1 MRKLY
6 FAGCV
11 FAAVACLGGCT
22 KTNDIEP
29 VSKGVDFFAHVGN
42 VDTKT
47 SIDGLKVLWAKKDS
61 IAIQVTE
68 KHLHNASNP
77 GAYSTTLGIYK
88 LADDAAGTSVGRFT
102 YSSGGEQIT
111 GDEEFFAFY
120 PASYC
125 TANKSNGYFYV
136 DFPMTQYYEDNIGD
150 KLPLPM
156 YGIGSNRSVD
166 FKYAG
171 AVIKLRVWSKEKT
184 SIHSC
189 VISADNL
196 SKKAFTYVKDGK
208 WQGLS
213 KAYDVNN
220 LNMNMRKPLEI
231 SNDESNPTVITMI
244 IPLAGTKTLKNLK
257 FSINCER
264 GGSELKKKS
273 DLAVVPGTIVTFPV
287 KELTIEPDRMFVDG
301 LEGEIDTEWV
311 KTAEK
316 SVKVTMVP
324 SSKLSEGNF
333 QKIMEATRNLHN
345 KDKKIVLDLSGANAK
360 ESTLKG
366 LNTDNS
372 YVGFCGGSNRDNGI
386 KNISKFYLPEGIT
399 TILNRAFAYSGYTE
413 IVLPT
418 TLTKISGSPSNGCD
432 SLVWKVADG
441 NKYFK
446 ADEKGALC
454 DFGMTTLMALNGGS
468 GDSYIVKDGT
478 TTIRE
483 WALYENSVIKTLTI
497 PASVTRLSGD
507 CISGTPNLTTIICLG
522 TKPAEF
528 RPNSGTNKVGP
539 ANQTKTLYV
548 PKGCV
553 EIYKEKWAALLKE
566 GNWVVKEIA
575 GLSNVKEGY

>member
-6 FAGCV
+6 FAVCV
-11 FAAVACLGGCT
+11 FAAFACLGGCT

-29 VSKGVDFFAHVGN
+29 ESKGVDFFAHVDN

-77 GAYSTTLGIYK
+77 GEYATTLGIYK
-88 LADDAAGTSVGRFT
+88 LADDAAGTNVGRFT
-102 YSSGGEQIT
+102 FEKGNEHIE

-189 VISADNL
+189 IISADNL

-287 KELTIEPDRMFVDG
+287 KELTIDPDRMFVDG
-301 LEGEIDTEWV
+301 SEGEIDTAWV
-311 KTAEK
+311 KTAK
-316 SVKVTMVP
+316 DSVKVTMV
-324 SSKLSEGNF
+324 SASKLHEDVFSG
-333 QKIMEATRNLHN
+333 IMKATRSLEN
-345 KDKKIVLDLSGANAK
+345 KIVLDLSGANAK

-432 SLVWKVADG
+432 SLRWKVAEG
-441 NKYFK
+441 NKSFK
-446 ADEKGALC
+446 ADEEGALY
-454 DFGMTTLMALNGGS
+454 DYKMETLMVLNGGS
-468 GDSYIVKDGT
+468 GDSYTVKDGT

-497 PASVTRLSGD
+497 PASVTKLSGD
-507 CISGTPNLTTIICLG
+507 CISATPNLTTIICLG
-522 TKPAEF
+522 TVPAEF
-528 RPNSGTNKVGP
+528 KPNSGTNKVGP
-539 ANQTKTLYV
+539 SKLTKTLYV

-553 EIYKEKWAALLKE
+553 EIYKDKWAALLKE
-566 GNWVVKEIA
+566 GNKEGNWEVKEWQ
-575 GLSNVKEGY
+575 N

>member
-29 VSKGVDFFAHVGN
+29 VSKGVDFFAHVDN

-47 SIDGLKVLWAKKDS
+47 SIDGLQVLWAKKDS

-68 KHLHNASNP
+68 NHLDNASSP
-77 GAYSTTLGIYK
+77 RAYSTTLGIYK
-88 LADDAAGTSVGRFT
+88 LADDAAGTNVGRFT
-102 YSSGGEQIT
+102 YSSGGEQIK

-156 YGIGSNRSVD
+156 YGIGSNRNVD

-196 SKKAFTYVKDGK
+196 SKRAFTYVKDRK
-208 WQGLS
+208 WQRLWN
-213 KAYDVNN
+213 AYNVNN
-220 LNMNMRKPLEI
+220 LNMNMRNPLEI

-244 IPLAGTKTLKNLK
+244 IPLADTTTLTNLK
-257 FSINCER
+257 FSINCEK
-264 GGSELKKKS
+264 GGSELTKKS
-273 DLAVVPGTIVTFPV
+273 GLRVKPGTVVTFPV

-324 SSKLSEGNF
+324 SSKLNEGNF

-372 YVGFCGGSNRDNGI
+372 YVGFCGGSNRDKGI
-386 KNISKFYLPEGIT
+386 KNIRKFYLPEGIT
-399 TILNRAFAYSGYTE
+399 TILNRAFSYSGYTE
-413 IVLPT
+413 IVLPS
-418 TLTKISGSPSNGCD
+418 TLPQISGSPSNGCD
-432 SLVWKVADG
+432 SLVWKVAAG
-441 NKYFK
+441 NKSFK
-446 ADEKGALC
+446 ADEKGALY
-454 DFGMTTLMALNGGS
+454 DYDMKTLMVLNGGS

-483 WALYENSVIKTLTI
+483 WALYENSIIKTLTI
-497 PASVTRLSGD
+497 PASVTKLSAD
-507 CISGTPNLTTIICLG
+507 CISGTPNLTTIICRG

-528 RPNSGTNKVGP
+528 IPNTGKNKVGP
-539 ANQTKTLYV
+539 VNKTKTLYV

-553 EIYKEKWAALLKE
+553 EIYKEKWVVLLAE
-566 GNWVVKEIA
+566 GNWEVKE
-575 GLSNVKEGY
+575 VKELQN

>member
-1 MRKLY
+1 MRNLY

-11 FAAVACLGGCT
+11 IAAVAFVCGCT

-29 VSKGVDFFAHVGN
+29 VSKGVDFFAHVDN

-47 SIDGLKVLWAKKDS
+47 SIDGLQVLWAKKDS

-68 KHLHNASNP
+68 NHLDNASSP
-77 GAYSTTLGIYK
+77 RAYSTTLGIYK
-88 LADDAAGTSVGRFT
+88 LADNAAGTNVGRFT
-102 YSSGGEQIT
+102 YSSGGEQIK

-136 DFPMTQYYEDNIGD
+136 DFPMTQWYEDNIGD

-156 YGIGSNRSVD
+156 YGIGSDRNVD

-196 SKKAFTYVKDGK
+196 SKRAFTYVKDGK
-208 WQGLS
+208 WLS
-213 KAYDVNN
+213 RLWDAYSVNN

-273 DLAVVPGTIVTFPV
+273 GLEVKPGTVVTFPV
-287 KELTIEPDRMFVDG
+287 KELIIEPDRMFVDG
-301 LEGEIDTEWV
+301 LEGEIDTAWV
-311 KTAEK
+311 KTAK
-316 SVKVTMVP
+316 DSVKVTMV
-324 SSKLSEGNF
+324 SASKLHEDVFSG
-333 QKIMEATRNLHN
+333 IMKATRSLEN
-345 KDKKIVLDLSGANAK
+345 KIVLDLSGANAK

-399 TILNRAFAYSGYTE
+399 TILNRAFSYSGYTE
-413 IVLPT
+413 IVLPS
-418 TLTKISGSPSNGCD
+418 TLTQISGSPSNGCD
-432 SLVWKVADG
+432 SLVWKVAEG
-441 NKYFK
+441 NKSFK
-446 ADEKGALC
+446 ADEEGALY
-454 DFGMTTLMALNGGS
+454 DFGMKTLMVLNGGS
-468 GDSYIVKDGT
+468 GDSYTVKDGT

-497 PASVTRLSGD
+497 PASVTKLSAD

-522 TKPAEF
+522 TVPAEF
-528 RPNSGTNKVGP
+528 KPNTGKNKVGP

-548 PKGCV
+548 PNGCV
-553 EIYKEKWAALLKE
+553 EIYKEKWAVLLAE
-566 GNWVVKEIA
+566 GNWEVKE
-575 GLSNVKEGY
+575 VKELQN

>member
-1 MRKLY
+1 MRNLY

-11 FAAVACLGGCT
+11 IAAAACLGGCT

-29 VSKGVDFFAHVGN
+29 VSKGVDFFAHVDN

-47 SIDGLKVLWAKKDS
+47 TIDGLKVLWAKKDS
-61 IAIQVTE
+61 IAIQVT
-68 KHLHNASNP
+68 KNHLDNASRP
-77 GAYSTTLGIYK
+77 REYATTLGIYK
-88 LADDAAGTSVGRFT
+88 LADDAANTSVGRFT
-102 YSSGGEQIT
+102 YSSGGEQIK

-156 YGIGSNRSVD
+156 YGIGSNRNVD

-196 SKKAFTYVKDGK
+196 SKRAFTYVKNGN
-208 WQGLS
+208 WQRLWN
-213 KAYDVNN
+213 AYSVNN
-220 LNMNMRKPLEI
+220 LNMNMRNPLEI
-231 SNDESNPTVITMI
+231 SNVESDPTVITMV
-244 IPLAGTKTLKNLK
+244 IPLADTTTLTNLK
-257 FSINCER
+257 FSVNCEK

-287 KELTIEPDRMFVDG
+287 KELTIDPDRMFVDG
-301 LEGEIDTEWV
+301 SEGEIDTAWV
-311 KTAEK
+311 KTAK
-316 SVKVTMVP
+316 DSVKVTMV
-324 SSKLSEGNF
+324 SASKLHEDVFSG
-333 QKIMEATRNLHN
+333 IMKATRSLEN
-345 KDKKIVLDLSGANAK
+345 KIVLDLSGANAK

-432 SLVWKVADG
+432 LLIWKVANG
-441 NKYFK
+441 NKSFK
-446 ADEKGALC
+446 ADEKGALY
-454 DFGMTTLMALNGGS
+454 DYEMKTLMVLNGGS
-468 GDSYIVKDGT
+468 GDSYTVKDGT

-497 PASVTRLSGD
+497 PASVTKLSGD

-522 TKPAEF
+522 REPAEF

-539 ANQTKTLYV
+539 ANQTKILYV
-548 PKGCV
+548 PEGCV
-553 EIYKEKWAALLKE
+553 EIYTDKWAALLKE
-566 GNWVVKEIA
+566 GNWVVKEWQ
-575 GLSNVKEGY
+575 N

>member
-6 FAGCV
+6 SAGCV
-11 FAAVACLGGCT
+11 LAAVACLGGCT

-29 VSKGVDFFAHVGN
+29 VSKGVDFFAHVDN

-47 SIDGLKVLWAKKDS
+47 SIDGLHVLWAKKDS
-61 IAIQVTE
+61 IAIQVT
-68 KHLHNASNP
+68 KNHL
-77 GAYSTTLGIYK
+77 AYATTLGIYK
-88 LADDAAGTSVGRFT
+88 LADDAAGTNVGRFT
-102 YSSGGEQIT
+102 YSRGGEQIK

-156 YGIGSNRSVD
+156 YGIGSNRNVD

-196 SKKAFTYVKDGK
+196 SKRAFTYVKDGK

-231 SNDESNPTVITMI
+231 SNVESDPTVITMI
-244 IPLAGTKTLKNLK
+244 IPLAGTKKLTNLK
-257 FSINCER
+257 FSINCEK
-264 GGSELKKKS
+264 GGSELEKKS
-273 DLAVVPGTIVTFPV
+273 PLEVKPGTVVTFPV
-287 KELTIEPDRMFVDG
+287 KELTIDPDRMFVDG

-311 KTAEK
+311 KTAK
-316 SVKVTMVP
+316 DSVKVTMV
-324 SSKLSEGNF
+324 SASKLHEDVFSG
-333 QKIMEATRNLHN
+333 IMKATRSLEN
-345 KDKKIVLDLSGANAK
+345 KIVLDLSGANAK

-372 YVGFCGGSNRDNGI
+372 YVGFCGGSNRDKGI

-399 TILNRAFAYSGYTE
+399 TILNRAFSYSVYTE
-413 IVLPT
+413 IVLPS

-432 SLVWKVADG
+432 SLRWKVAEG
-441 NKYFK
+441 NKSFK
-446 ADEKGALC
+446 ADEKGALY
-454 DFGMTTLMALNGGS
+454 DFGMTTLMVLNGGS
-468 GDSYIVKDGT
+468 GDSYTVKDGT

-483 WALYENSVIKTLTI
+483 WALYENSRIKTLTI
-497 PASVTRLSGD
+497 PASVTKLSGD
-507 CISGTPNLTTIICLG
+507 CISGTPNLTTIICQG
-522 TKPAEF
+522 TVPAEF
-528 RPNSGTNKVGP
+528 KPNTGKNKVGP

-548 PKGCV
+548 PTGCGKNY
-553 EIYKEKWAALLKE
+553 EAKWKTLLDE
-566 GNWVVKEIA
+566 GNWQVVEQ
-575 GLSNVKEGY
+575 N

>member
-29 VSKGVDFFAHVGN
+29 VSKGVDFFAHVDN

-68 KHLHNASNP
+68 KHLYNASNP
-77 GAYSTTLGIYK
+77 GAYTTTLGIYK
-88 LADDAAGTSVGRFT
+88 LADDAAGTNVGRFT
-102 YSSGGEQIT
+102 YSGGAEQIT

-125 TANKSNGYFYV
+125 TANKGNGYFYV

-156 YGIGSNRSVD
+156 YGIGSNRNVD

-196 SKKAFTYVKDGK
+196 SKRAFTYVKDGK
-208 WQGLS
+208 WLS
-213 KAYDVNN
+213 RLWDAYSVNN

-273 DLAVVPGTIVTFPV
+273 GLEVKPGTVVTFPV
-287 KELTIEPDRMFVDG
+287 KELIIEPDRMFVDC

-311 KTAEK
+311 KTAK
-316 SVKVTMVP
+316 DSVKVTMV
-324 SSKLSEGNF
+324 SASKLHEDVFSG
-333 QKIMEATRNLHN
+333 IMKATRSLEN
-345 KDKKIVLDLSGANAK
+345 KIVLDLSGANAK

-399 TILNRAFAYSGYTE
+399 TILNRAFSYSGYTE
-413 IVLPT
+413 IVLPS
-418 TLTKISGSPSNGCD
+418 TLTQISGSPSNGCD
-432 SLVWKVADG
+432 SLVWKVAKG
-441 NKYFK
+441 NKSFK
-446 ADEKGALC
+446 ADEKGALY
-454 DFGMTTLMALNGGS
+454 DFGMTTLMVLNGGS
-468 GDSYIVKDGT
+468 GDSYTVKDGT

-497 PASVTRLSGD
+497 PASVTKLSAD

-522 TKPAEF
+522 KKPAEF
-528 RPNSGTNKVGP
+528 KPNTGKNKVGP
-539 ANQTKTLYV
+539 SNQTKTLYV

-553 EIYKEKWAALLKE
+553 EIYKEKWAALLAE
-566 GNWVVKEIA
+566 GKWEVLPN
-575 GLSNVKEGY
+575 

>member
-29 VSKGVDFFAHVGN
+29 VSKGVDFFAHVDN

-61 IAIQVTE
+61 IAIQVT
-68 KHLHNASNP
+68 KNHLDNASRP
-77 GAYSTTLGIYK
+77 REYATTLGIYK
-88 LADDAAGTSVGRFT
+88 LADDAAGTNVGRFT
-102 YSSGGEQIT
+102 YSSGAEQIT

-125 TANKSNGYFYV
+125 TANKGNGYFYV

-156 YGIGSNRSVD
+156 YGIGSNRNVD

-196 SKKAFTYVKDGK
+196 SKRAFTYVKDRK
-208 WQGLS
+208 WQRLWN
-213 KAYDVNN
+213 AYSVKN

-244 IPLAGTKTLKNLK
+244 IPLAGTKTLTNLK
-257 FSINCER
+257 FSINCEK
-264 GGSELKKKS
+264 GGSELTKKS
-273 DLAVVPGTIVTFPV
+273 GLEVKPGTVVTFPV
-287 KELTIEPDRMFVDG
+287 KELTIDPDRMFVDG
-301 LEGEIDTEWV
+301 SEGEIDTAWV
-311 KTAEK
+311 KTAK
-316 SVKVTMVP
+316 DSVKVTMV
-324 SSKLSEGNF
+324 SASKLHEDVFSG
-333 QKIMEATRNLHN
+333 IMKATRSLEN
-345 KDKKIVLDLSGANAK
+345 KIVLDLSGANAK

-399 TILNRAFAYSGYTE
+399 TILNRAFSYSGYTE
-413 IVLPT
+413 IVLPS

-432 SLVWKVADG
+432 SLVWKVAEG
-441 NKYFK
+441 NKSFK
-446 ADEKGALC
+446 ADEKGALY

-497 PASVTRLSGD
+497 PASVTVLSRD

-522 TKPAEF
+522 RKPAEF

-539 ANQTKTLYV
+539 SKLTKTLYV
-548 PKGCV
+548 PKGCGKDY
-553 EIYKEKWAALLKE
+553 EAKWKTLLDE
-566 GNWVVKEIA
+566 GNWKVVEP
-575 GLSNVKEGY
+575 N

>member
-1 MRKLY
+1 MRNLY

-11 FAAVACLGGCT
+11 FAAVACLDGCT

-29 VSKGVDFFAHVGN
+29 VSKGVDFFAHVDN

-47 SIDGLKVLWAKKDS
+47 SIKGLQVLWAKKDS

-77 GAYSTTLGIYK
+77 GEYATTLGIYK
-88 LADDAAGTSVGRFT
+88 LADGAAGTNVGRFT
-102 YSSGGEQIT
+102 YSSGGEQIK

-156 YGIGSNRSVD
+156 YGVGSNRNVD

-171 AVIKLRVWSKEKT
+171 AVIKLLVWSKEKT

-189 VISADNL
+189 VISAGNL
-196 SKKAFTYVKDGK
+196 SKRAFTFVTDGK
-208 WQGLS
+208 WHQKLWN
-213 KAYDVNN
+213 AYSVNN

-231 SNDESNPTVITMI
+231 SNVESDPTVITMI
-244 IPLAGTKTLKNLK
+244 IPLADTTTLTNLK
-257 FSINCER
+257 FSINCEK
-264 GGSELKKKS
+264 GGSELTKKS
-273 DLAVVPGTIVTFPV
+273 GLRVKPGTVVTFPV
-287 KELTIEPDRMFVDG
+287 KELIIVPDRMFVDG

-311 KTAEK
+311 KTAK
-316 SVKVTMVP
+316 DSVRVTMVP
-324 SSKLSEGNF
+324 SSKLSRDDF
-333 QKIMEATRNLHN
+333 HDIMEATRNLEN
-345 KDKKIVLDLSGANAK
+345 KIVLDLSGANAK

-372 YVGFCGGSNRDNGI
+372 YVGFCGGSNRDKGI

-399 TILNRAFAYSGYTE
+399 TILNRAFSYSNYTE
-413 IVLPT
+413 IVLPS
-418 TLTKISGSPSNGCD
+418 TLTQISGSPSNGCD
-432 SLVWKVADG
+432 SLVWKVAAG
-441 NKYFK
+441 NKSFK
-446 ADEKGALC
+446 ADEKGALY
-454 DFGMTTLMALNGGS
+454 DYDMKTLMVLNGGS
-468 GDSYIVKDGT
+468 GDSYTVKDGT

-497 PASVTRLSGD
+497 PASVTVLSRD
-507 CISGTPNLTTIICLG
+507 CISGTPNLTTIICLRRE
-522 TKPAEF
+522 PAEF
-528 RPNSGTNKVGP
+528 KPNSGTNKVGP
-539 ANQTKTLYV
+539 VNKTKTLYV
-548 PKGCV
+548 PNGCV
-553 EIYKEKWAALLKE
+553 EIYKKMWAVLLTE
-566 GNWVVKEIA
+566 GNWEVKE
-575 GLSNVKEGY
+575 VKEVKELQN

>member
-29 VSKGVDFFAHVGN
+29 VSKGVDFFAHVDN

-47 SIDGLKVLWAKKDS
+47 SIKGLQVLWEKNDS
-61 IAIQVTE
+61 IAIQVT
-68 KHLHNASNP
+68 KNHLDNASSP
-77 GAYSTTLGIYK
+77 KEYATTLGIYK
-88 LADDAAGTSVGRFT
+88 LADDAAGTTVGRFT
-102 YSSGGEQIT
+102 YSSGGEQIK
-111 GDEEFFAFY
+111 GDEGLFAFY

-125 TANKSNGYFYV
+125 TANKDNGYFYV

-156 YGIGSNRSVD
+156 YGEGSDRNVN

-196 SKKAFTYVKDGK
+196 SKRAFTYVKDGK
-208 WQGLS
+208 WLQRLWN
-213 KAYDVNN
+213 AYSVKN
-220 LNMNMRKPLEI
+220 LNMKMRKPLEI
-231 SNDESNPTVITMI
+231 SNVESDPTVITMV
-244 IPLAGTKTLKNLK
+244 IPLADTTTLKNLK
-257 FSINCER
+257 FSINCEK
-264 GGSELKKKS
+264 GGSELTKKS
-273 DLAVVPGTIVTFPV
+273 GLRVKPGTVVTFPV
-287 KELTIEPDRMFVDG
+287 KELIIDPDRMFVDG

-311 KTAEK
+311 KTAK
-316 SVKVTMVP
+316 DSVKVTMV
-324 SSKLSEGNF
+324 SASKLHEGDF
-333 QKIMEATRNLHN
+333 RDIMIATRSLEN
-345 KDKKIVLDLSGANAK
+345 KIVLDLSGANAENNK
-360 ESTLKG
+360 LEG
-366 LNTDNS
+366 LTTDNK

-386 KNISKFYLPEGIT
+386 KNISKFYLPEGIA
-399 TILNRAFAYSGYTE
+399 TILNRAFSYSDYTE
-413 IVLPT
+413 IVLPS

-432 SLVWKVADG
+432 SLVWKVAKG
-441 NKYFK
+441 NKSFK
-446 ADEKGALC
+446 ADEEGALY
-454 DFGMTTLMALNGGS
+454 DYKMETLMVLNGGS
-468 GDSYIVKDGT
+468 GDSYTVKDGT

-497 PASVTRLSGD
+497 PASVTKLSAD

-522 TKPAEF
+522 RKPAEF
-528 RPNSGTNKVGP
+528 RSNSGTNKVGS

-548 PKGCV
+548 PKGCGKDY
-553 EIYKEKWAALLKE
+553 EDKWKTLLAE
-566 GNWVVKEIA
+566 GNWQVIEQ
-575 GLSNVKEGY
+575 N

>member
-11 FAAVACLGGCT
+11 FATVACLGGCT

-29 VSKGVDFFAHVGN
+29 VSKGVDFFAHVDN

-156 YGIGSNRSVD
+156 YGIGSNRNVD

-196 SKKAFTYVKDGK
+196 SKRAFTFVKDRE
-208 WQGLS
+208 WQPLS

-231 SNDESNPTVITMI
+231 SNDESNPTVITII
-244 IPLAGTKTLKNLK
+244 IPLAGTKTLTNLK
-257 FSINCER
+257 FSINCEK

-273 DLAVVPGTIVTFPV
+273 DLEVKPGTIVTFPV

-311 KTAEK
+311 KTAK
-316 SVKVTMVP
+316 DSVKVTMVAA
-324 SSKLSEGNF
+324 SKLSEGNF
-333 QKIMEATRNLHN
+333 QKIMEATRNLHDKN
-345 KDKKIVLDLSGANAK
+345 KKIVLDLSGTNAEK
-360 ESTLKG
+360 STLKG

-399 TILNRAFAYSGYTE
+399 TILNRAFSYSGYTE
-413 IVLPT
+413 IVLPS
-418 TLTKISGSPSNGCD
+418 TLTQISGSPSNGCD
-432 SLVWKVADG
+432 SLVWKVAEG
-441 NKYFK
+441 NKSFK
-446 ADEKGALC
+446 ADEEGALY

-468 GDSYIVKDGT
+468 GDSYTVKDGT

-497 PASVTRLSGD
+497 PASVTVLSRD
-507 CISGTPNLTTIICLG
+507 CISGTPNLTTIKCLG
-522 TKPAEF
+522 TVPAEF
-528 RPNSGTNKVGP
+528 KPNSGTNKVGP
-539 ANQTKTLYV
+539 SKLTKTLYV

-553 EIYKEKWAALLKE
+553 EIYKDKWAVLLAE
-566 GNWVVKEIA
+566 GNWDVKE
-575 GLSNVKEGY
+575 LQN

>member
-6 FAGCV
+6 FAVCV

-29 VSKGVDFFAHVGN
+29 VSKGVDFFAHVDN

-47 SIDGLKVLWAKKDS
+47 SIDGLQVLWAKKDS

-68 KHLHNASNP
+68 NHLDNASSP
-77 GAYSTTLGIYK
+77 RAYSTTLGIYK
-88 LADDAAGTSVGRFT
+88 LADNAAGTNVGRFT
-102 YSSGGEQIT
+102 YSSGGEQIK

-136 DFPMTQYYEDNIGD
+136 DFPMTQWYEDNIGD

-156 YGIGSNRSVD
+156 YGIGSNRNVD
-166 FKYAG
+166 FNYAG

-196 SKKAFTYVKDGK
+196 SKRAFTFVKDGK
-208 WQGLS
+208 WHQKLWN
-213 KAYDVNN
+213 AYNVNN
-220 LNMNMRKPLEI
+220 LNMNMRNPLEI
-231 SNDESNPTVITMI
+231 SNDESDPTVITMI
-244 IPLAGTKTLKNLK
+244 IPLADTTTLTNLK
-257 FSINCER
+257 FSINCEK
-264 GGSELKKKS
+264 GGSELTKKS
-273 DLAVVPGTIVTFPV
+273 GLRVKPGTVVTFPV

-311 KTAEK
+311 KTAK
-316 SVKVTMVP
+316 DSVRVTMVP

-333 QKIMEATRNLHN
+333 QKIMEATRNLHDKN
-345 KDKKIVLDLSGANAK
+345 KKIVLDLSGANAK
-360 ESTLKG
+360 ESTLRG

-372 YVGFCGGSNRDNGI
+372 YVGFCGGSNRDKGI

-399 TILNRAFAYSGYTE
+399 TILNRAFSYSGYTE
-413 IVLPT
+413 IVLPS
-418 TLTKISGSPSNGCD
+418 TLTQISGSPSNGCD
-432 SLVWKVADG
+432 SLVWKVAAG
-441 NKYFK
+441 NKSFK
-446 ADEKGALC
+446 ADEEGALY
-454 DFGMTTLMALNGGS
+454 DFGMTTLMVLNGGS
-468 GDSYIVKDGT
+468 GDSYTVKDGT

-483 WALYENSVIKTLTI
+483 WALYENSVIKTLTL
-497 PASVTRLSGD
+497 PASVTKLSAD

-528 RPNSGTNKVGP
+528 IPNTGKNKVGP
-539 ANQTKTLYV
+539 ANQRKTLYV

-553 EIYKEKWAALLKE
+553 EIYKEKWAVLLTE
-566 GNWVVKEIA
+566 GNWEVKE
-575 GLSNVKEGY
+575 VKEVKELQN

>member
-29 VSKGVDFFAHVGN
+29 VSKGVDFFAHVDN

-68 KHLHNASNP
+68 NHLDNASRP
-77 GAYSTTLGIYK
+77 REYATTLGIYK
-88 LADDAAGTSVGRFT
+88 LADDAAGTNVGRFT
-102 YSSGGEQIT
+102 YSSGAEQIT

-125 TANKSNGYFYV
+125 TANKGNGYFYV

-156 YGIGSNRSVD
+156 YGIGSNRNVD
-166 FKYAG
+166 FNYAG

-196 SKKAFTYVKDGK
+196 SKRAFTYVKDGK

-231 SNDESNPTVITMI
+231 SNVESDPTVITMI

-273 DLAVVPGTIVTFPV
+273 GLEVKPGTVVTFPV

-311 KTAEK
+311 KTAK
-316 SVKVTMVP
+316 DSVKVTMV
-324 SSKLSEGNF
+324 SASKLHEDVF
-333 QKIMEATRNLHN
+333 RDIMKATRSLEN
-345 KDKKIVLDLSGANAK
+345 KIVLDLSGANAEK
-360 ESTLKG
+360 SILQG
-366 LNTDNS
+366 LTDNK

-399 TILNRAFAYSGYTE
+399 TILNRAFSYSGYTE
-413 IVLPT
+413 IVLPS
-418 TLTKISGSPSNGCD
+418 TLTQISGSPSNGCD
-432 SLVWKVADG
+432 SLVWKVAKG
-441 NKYFK
+441 NKSFK
-446 ADEKGALC
+446 ADEKGALY
-454 DFGMTTLMALNGGS
+454 DFGMTTLMVLNGGS
-468 GDSYIVKDGT
+468 GDSYTVKDGT

-497 PASVTRLSGD
+497 PASVTKLSAD
-507 CISGTPNLTTIICLG
+507 CISGTPNLTTIKCLG
-522 TKPAEF
+522 TVPAEF
-528 RPNSGTNKVGP
+528 KPNTGNNKVGP
-539 ANQTKTLYV
+539 SKPVKTLYV
-548 PKGCV
+548 PMGCGKDY
-553 EIYKEKWAALLKE
+553 EAKWKALLDE
-566 GNWVVKEIA
+566 GNWKVVEQ
-575 GLSNVKEGY
+575 N

>member
-6 FAGCV
+6 FVGCV
-11 FAAVACLGGCT
+11 IAAVACFGGCT

-29 VSKGVDFFAHVGN
+29 VSKGVDFFAHVDN

-47 SIDGLKVLWAKKDS
+47 SIDGLKVLWREKDS

-68 KHLHNASNP
+68 NHLDNASRP
-77 GAYSTTLGIYK
+77 RAYSTTLGIYK
-88 LADDAAGTSVGRFT
+88 LADDAAGTNVGRFT
-102 YSSGGEQIT
+102 YSSGGEQIK

-156 YGIGSNRSVD
+156 YGIGSNRNVD

-196 SKKAFTYVKDGK
+196 SKRAFTYVKDGK

-231 SNDESNPTVITMI
+231 SNVESDPTVITMI

-264 GGSELKKKS
+264 GGSELEKKS
-273 DLAVVPGTIVTFPV
+273 PLEVTPGTIVTFPV

-311 KTAEK
+311 KTAK
-316 SVKVTMVP
+316 DSVRVTMVP

-333 QKIMEATRNLHN
+333 QKIMEATRNLHDKN
-345 KDKKIVLDLSGANAK
+345 KKIVLDLSGANAEK
-360 ESTLKG
+360 SILQG
-366 LNTDNS
+366 LTDNK
-372 YVGFCGGSNRDNGI
+372 YVGFCGGSNRDKGI

-399 TILNRAFAYSGYTE
+399 TILNRAFSYSGYTE

-441 NKYFK
+441 NKSFK
-446 ADEKGALC
+446 ADEKGALY
-454 DFGMTTLMALNGGS
+454 DYGMKTLMVLNGGS
-468 GDSYIVKDGT
+468 GDSYTVKDGT

-497 PASVTRLSGD
+497 PASVTKLSAD

-522 TKPAEF
+522 TVPAEF
-528 RPNSGTNKVGP
+528 KPNSGTNKVGP

-553 EIYKEKWAALLKE
+553 EAYTSKWASLLSE
-566 GNWVVKEIA
+566 GNWEVKE
-575 GLSNVKEGY
+575 LQN

>member
-29 VSKGVDFFAHVGN
+29 ESKGVDFFAHVDN

-61 IAIQVTE
+61 IAIQVT
-68 KHLHNASNP
+68 KNHLDNASRP
-77 GAYSTTLGIYK
+77 REYATTLGIYK
-88 LADDAAGTSVGRFT
+88 LADDAANTSVGRFT
-102 YSSGGEQIT
+102 YSSGGEQIK

-120 PASYC
+120 PASDC
-125 TANKSNGYFYV
+125 FVNEGNGYFYV

-150 KLPLPM
+150 KLQLPM
-156 YGIGSNRSVD
+156 YGIGSNRNVD

-171 AVIKLRVWSKEKT
+171 AVIKLQVWSKEKT

-196 SKKAFTYVKDGK
+196 SKRAFTFVKDGK
-208 WQGLS
+208 WQRLWN
-213 KAYDVNN
+213 AYNVNN
-220 LNMNMRKPLEI
+220 LNMNMRNPLGI

-244 IPLAGTKTLKNLK
+244 IPLADTTTLTNLK
-257 FSINCER
+257 FSINCEK
-264 GGSELKKKS
+264 GGSELTKKS
-273 DLAVVPGTIVTFPV
+273 GLRVKPGTVVTFPV

-333 QKIMEATRNLHN
+333 QKIMEATRNLHDKN
-345 KDKKIVLDLSGANAK
+345 KKIVLDLSGANADK
-360 ESTLKG
+360 GTLEG
-366 LNTDNS
+366 LTDNK

-399 TILNRAFAYSGYTE
+399 TILNMAFAYSDYTE
-413 IVLPT
+413 IVLPS
-418 TLTKISGSPSNGCD
+418 TLTQISGRPSSGCD
-432 SLVWKVADG
+432 SLRWKVAEG
-441 NKYFK
+441 NKSFK
-446 ADEKGALC
+446 ADKEGALY
-454 DFGMTTLMALNGGS
+454 DFGLTTLMVLNGGS
-468 GDSYIVKDGT
+468 GDSYTVKDGT

-483 WALYENSVIKTLTI
+483 WALYENSKIKTLTI
-497 PASVTRLSGD
+497 PASVTKLSGD
-507 CISGTPNLTTIICLG
+507 CISATPNLTTIICLG
-522 TKPAEF
+522 TVPAEF
-528 RPNSGTNKVGP
+528 KPNSGTNKVGP
-539 ANQTKTLYV
+539 SKLTKTLYV

-553 EIYKEKWAALLKE
+553 EIYKDKWAALLAE
-566 GNWVVKEIA
+566 GNWKVEER
-575 GLSNVKEGY
+575 N

>member
-29 VSKGVDFFAHVGN
+29 VSKGVDFFAHVDN

-47 SIDGLKVLWAKKDS
+47 SIDGLKVLWRKKDS

-68 KHLHNASNP
+68 NHLDNASRP
-77 GAYSTTLGIYK
+77 REYATTLGIYK
-88 LADDAAGTSVGRFT
+88 LADDAAGTNVGRFT
-102 YSSGGEQIT
+102 YSSGAEQIT
-111 GDEEFFAFY
+111 GDEGFFAFY

-125 TANKSNGYFYV
+125 TAHKDNGYFYV
-136 DFPMTQYYEDNIGD
+136 DFPMTQYYEDNIGN

-156 YGIGSNRSVD
+156 YGIGSNRNVD

-196 SKKAFTYVKDGK
+196 SKRAFTYVKDGK
-208 WQGLS
+208 WQRLWN
-213 KAYDVNN
+213 AHTVQN
-220 LNMNMRKPLEI
+220 LNMKMRNPLEI
-231 SNDESNPTVITMI
+231 SNVESDPTVITMI

-273 DLAVVPGTIVTFPV
+273 DLEVKPGTIVTFPV
-287 KELTIEPDRMFVDG
+287 KELTIDPDRMFVDG

-311 KTAEK
+311 KTAK
-316 SVKVTMVP
+316 DSVKVTMV
-324 SSKLSEGNF
+324 SASKLHEDVF
-333 QKIMEATRNLHN
+333 RDIMKATRSLEN
-345 KDKKIVLDLSGANAK
+345 KIVLDLSGANAEK
-360 ESTLKG
+360 SRLEG
-366 LNTDNS
+366 LTDNK

-386 KNISKFYLPEGIT
+386 KNISKFSLPKGIT

-413 IVLPT
+413 IVLPS
-418 TLTKISGSPSNGCD
+418 TLTQISGSPSNGCD
-432 SLVWKVADG
+432 SLVWKVANG
-441 NKYFK
+441 NKSFK
-446 ADEKGALC
+446 ADEKGALY
-454 DFGMTTLMALNGGS
+454 DYEMKTLMVLNGGS
-468 GDSYIVKDGT
+468 GDSYTVKDGT

-483 WALYENSVIKTLTI
+483 WALYENSKIKTLTI
-497 PASVTRLSGD
+497 PASVTKLSGD
-507 CISGTPNLTTIICLG
+507 CISATPNLTTIICLG
-522 TKPAEF
+522 TVPAEF
-528 RPNSGTNKVGP
+528 KPNSGTNKVGP
-539 ANQTKTLYV
+539 SKLTKTLYV

-553 EIYKEKWAALLKE
+553 EIYKDKWAALLAE
-566 GNWVVKEIA
+566 GNWEVKD
-575 GLSNVKEGY
+575 LRN

>member
-29 VSKGVDFFAHVGN
+29 ESKGVDFFAHVDN

-61 IAIQVTE
+61 IAIQVT
-68 KHLHNASNP
+68 KNHLDNASRP
-77 GAYSTTLGIYK
+77 REYATTLGIYK
-88 LADDAAGTSVGRFT
+88 LAEDAAGTNVGRFT
-102 YSSGGEQIT
+102 YSSGGEQIK

-120 PASYC
+120 PASDC
-125 TANKSNGYFYV
+125 KANKDNGYFYV
-136 DFPMTQYYEDNIGD
+136 EFPMTQYYEDNIGE

-196 SKKAFTYVKDGK
+196 SKRAFTYVKDKK
-208 WQGLS
+208 WQRLWN
-213 KAYDVNN
+213 AYNVNN
-220 LNMNMRKPLEI
+220 LNMNMRNPLGI
-231 SNDESNPTVITMI
+231 SNDESNPTVITMV
-244 IPLAGTKTLKNLK
+244 IPLADTTTLTNLK
-257 FSINCER
+257 FSINCEK

-273 DLAVVPGTIVTFPV
+273 GLKVKPGTVVTFPV

-333 QKIMEATRNLHN
+333 QKIMEATRNLHDKN
-345 KDKKIVLDLSGANAK
+345 KKIVLDLSGANAK
-360 ESTLKG
+360 ENTLKG

-399 TILNRAFAYSGYTE
+399 TILNRAFSYSGYTE
-413 IVLPT
+413 IVLPS
-418 TLTKISGSPSNGCD
+418 TLTQISGSPSNGCD
-432 SLVWKVADG
+432 SLRWKVAKG
-441 NKYFK
+441 NKSFK
-446 ADEKGALC
+446 ADEKGALY
-454 DFGMTTLMALNGGS
+454 DFGMTTLMVLNGGS

-478 TTIRE
+478 TMIRE

-497 PASVTRLSGD
+497 PASVTKLSAD
-507 CISGTPNLTTIICLG
+507 CISGTPNLTTIKCLG
-522 TKPAEF
+522 TVPAEF
-528 RPNSGTNKVGP
+528 KPNTGKNKVGP

-566 GNWVVKEIA
+566 GNWEVKE
-575 GLSNVKEGY
+575 LQN

>member
-22 KTNDIEP
+22 KKNDIEP
-29 VSKGVDFFAHVGN
+29 VSKGVDFFAHVDN

-68 KHLHNASNP
+68 KHRDNASSP
-77 GAYSTTLGIYK
+77 KAYATTLGIYK
-88 LADDAAGTSVGRFT
+88 LADDAAGTNVGRFT
-102 YSSGGEQIT
+102 YSSGAEQIT

-125 TANKSNGYFYV
+125 TANKGNGYFYV

-156 YGIGSNRSVD
+156 YGIGSNRNVD

-196 SKKAFTYVKDGK
+196 SKRAFTFVKDGK
-208 WQGLS
+208 WHQKLWN
-213 KAYDVNN
+213 AYSVNN

-231 SNDESNPTVITMI
+231 SNIESDPTVITMV
-244 IPLAGTKTLKNLK
+244 IPLADTTTLTNLK
-257 FSINCER
+257 FSINCEK

-273 DLAVVPGTIVTFPV
+273 GLKVTPGTVVTFPV

-301 LEGEIDTEWV
+301 FEGEIDTEWV
-311 KTAEK
+311 KTAQD
-316 SVKVTMVP
+316 SVRVTMVAA
-324 SSKLSEGNF
+324 SKLSEGDF

-345 KDKKIVLDLSGANAK
+345 KNKKIVLDLSGANAK
-360 ESTLKG
+360 ENTLKG

-386 KNISKFYLPEGIT
+386 KNIRKFYLPKGIT
-399 TILNRAFAYSGYTE
+399 TILNRAFSYSDYTE
-413 IVLPT
+413 IVLPS
-418 TLTKISGSPSNGCD
+418 TLTQISGSPSNGCD
-432 SLVWKVADG
+432 SLIWKVANG
-441 NKYFK
+441 NKSFK
-446 ADEKGALC
+446 ADEKGALY
-454 DFGMTTLMALNGGS
+454 DYDMKTLMVLNGGS
-468 GDSYIVKDGT
+468 GDSYAVKDGT

-497 PASVTRLSGD
+497 PASVTKLSGD
-507 CISGTPNLTTIICLG
+507 CISATPNLTTIICLG
-522 TKPAEF
+522 TVPAEF
-528 RPNSGTNKVGP
+528 KPNSGTNKVGP
-539 ANQTKTLYV
+539 SKLTKTLYV

-553 EIYKEKWAALLKE
+553 EIYKDKWAALLAE
-566 GNWVVKEIA
+566 GNWEVKVWP
-575 GLSNVKEGY
+575 N

>member
-29 VSKGVDFFAHVGN
+29 VSKGVDFFAHVDN

-68 KHLHNASNP
+68 KHLHNASSP
-77 GAYSTTLGIYK
+77 GVYATTLGIYK
-88 LADDAAGTSVGRFT
+88 LADDAAGTNVGRFT

-156 YGIGSNRSVD
+156 YGVGSNRNVS
-166 FKYAG
+166 FNYAG
-171 AVIKLRVWSKEKT
+171 AVLKLRVWSKEKT

-196 SKKAFTYVKDGK
+196 SKRAFTFVKDGK
-208 WQGLS
+208 WHQKLWN
-213 KAYDVNN
+213 AYSVNN

-231 SNDESNPTVITMI
+231 SNIESDPTVIDMV
-244 IPLAGTKTLKNLK
+244 IPLADTTKLTNLK
-257 FSINCER
+257 FSINCEK

-273 DLAVVPGTIVTFPV
+273 GLKVKPGTVVTFPV
-287 KELTIEPDRMFVDG
+287 TELTIDPDRMFVDSS
-301 LEGEIDTEWV
+301 EGEIDTEWV
-311 KTAEK
+311 KTAK
-316 SVKVTMVP
+316 DSVRVTMVP
-324 SSKLSEGNF
+324 SSRLRKNTF
-333 QKIMEATRNLHN
+333 KDIMEATRNLIN
-345 KDKKIVLDLSGANAK
+345 KDKKIVLDLSRAIADT
-360 ESTLKG
+360 STLEG
-366 LNTDNS
+366 LNNNNK

-446 ADEKGALC
+446 ADEEGALY
-454 DFGMTTLMALNGGS
+454 DFGMTTLMVLNGGS
-468 GDSYIVKDGT
+468 GDSYTVKDRT

-497 PASVTRLSGD
+497 PASVTKLSGD
-507 CISGTPNLTTIICLG
+507 CISGTPNLTTIKCLG
-522 TKPAEF
+522 IVPAEF
-528 RPNSGTNKVGP
+528 KPNSGTNKVGP
-539 ANQTKTLYV
+539 SDKTKTLYV
-548 PKGCV
+548 PMGCGKNY
-553 EIYKEKWAALLKE
+553 EAKWKALLDE
-566 GNWVVKEIA
+566 GNWQVVEQ
-575 GLSNVKEGY
+575 N

>member
-1 MRKLY
+1 M
-6 FAGCV
+6 
-11 FAAVACLGGCT
+11 GGCT

-29 VSKGVDFFAHVGN
+29 VSKGVDFFAHADN

-61 IAIQVTE
+61 IAIQITE
-68 KHLHNASNP
+68 KHLHNASSH
-77 GAYSTTLGIYK
+77 GAYATTLGIYK
-88 LADDAAGTSVGRFT
+88 LADDAANTSVGRFT
-102 YSSGGEQIT
+102 YSSGGEQIK

-156 YGIGSNRSVD
+156 YGVGSNRNVD
-166 FKYAG
+166 FNYAG
-171 AVIKLRVWSKEKT
+171 AVIKLRVWAEKKD

-213 KAYDVNN
+213 NSHDVNN

-231 SNDESNPTVITMI
+231 SNDEGNPTVITMI
-244 IPLAGTKTLKNLK
+244 IPLAGTKTLTNLK
-257 FSINCER
+257 FSVNCES

-273 DLAVVPGTIVTFPV
+273 GLKVTPGTVVTFPV
-287 KELTIEPDRMFVDG
+287 TKLTIVPDRMFVDG

-311 KTAEK
+311 KTAK
-316 SVKVTMVP
+316 DSVRVTMVP
-324 SSKLSEGNF
+324 ASKLSIVDF
-333 QKIMEATRNLHN
+333 HDIMEATRNLHDEN
-345 KDKKIVLDLSGANAK
+345 KKIVLDLSRANAK
-360 ESTLKG
+360 ENTLEG
-366 LNTDNS
+366 LNNNNK
-372 YVGFCGGSNRDNGI
+372 YVGFCGGSNRDNGS

-432 SLVWKVADG
+432 SLVWKVAAG
-441 NKYFK
+441 NKSFK
-446 ADEKGALC
+446 ADEKGALY
-454 DFGMTTLMALNGGS
+454 DYDMTTLMVLNGGS
-468 GDSYIVKDGT
+468 GDSYTVKDGT

-483 WALYENSVIKTLTI
+483 WALYENSVIKSLTL
-497 PASVTRLSGD
+497 PASVTKLSGD

-522 TKPAEF
+522 RKPAEF

-539 ANQTKTLYV
+539 SKQTKTLYV
-548 PKGCV
+548 PEGCV

-566 GNWVVKEIA
+566 GNKEGNWEVKEWQ
-575 GLSNVKEGY
+575 N

>member
-11 FAAVACLGGCT
+11 IAAVVCLGGCT

-29 VSKGVDFFAHVGN
+29 VSKGVDFFAHVDN

-68 KHLHNASNP
+68 KHRDNASSP
-77 GAYSTTLGIYK
+77 RAYATTLGIYK
-88 LADDAAGTSVGRFT
+88 LAEDAAGTNVGRFT
-102 YSSGGEQIT
+102 YSSGGEQIK

-120 PASYC
+120 PASDC
-125 TANKSNGYFYV
+125 KPNKDNGYFYV
-136 DFPMTQYYEDNIGD
+136 DFPMTQYYEDNIGE

-156 YGIGSNRSVD
+156 YGIGSNRNVS
-166 FKYAG
+166 FNYAG
-171 AVIKLRVWSKEKT
+171 AVLKLRVWSKEKT

-208 WQGLS
+208 WLTKLCNAHTVQ
-213 KAYDVNN
+213 N
-220 LNMNMRKPLEI
+220 LNMKMRNPLEI

-257 FSINCER
+257 FSINCEK
-264 GGSELKKKS
+264 GGSELEKKS
-273 DLAVVPGTIVTFPV
+273 PLEVTPGTIVTFPV
-287 KELTIEPDRMFVDG
+287 KELIIEPDRMFVDG

-311 KTAEK
+311 KTAK
-316 SVKVTMVP
+316 DSVKVTMV
-324 SSKLSEGNF
+324 SASKLHEDVF
-333 QKIMEATRNLHN
+333 RDIMKATRSLEN
-345 KDKKIVLDLSGANAK
+345 KIVLDLSGANADK
-360 ESTLKG
+360 STLAG
-366 LNTDNS
+366 LTTDNK
-372 YVGFCGGSNRDNGI
+372 YVGFCGGSNRDKGI
-386 KNISKFYLPEGIT
+386 KNISKFYLPEGII
-399 TILNRAFAYSGYTE
+399 TISNMAFAYSDYTE
-413 IVLPT
+413 IVLPS
-418 TLTKISGSPSNGCD
+418 TLTQISGRPSSGCD
-432 SLVWKVADG
+432 SLVWKVAEG
-441 NKYFK
+441 NKSFK
-446 ADEKGALC
+446 ADKEGALY
-454 DFGMTTLMALNGGS
+454 DFGMTTLMVLNGGS
-468 GDSYIVKDGT
+468 GDSYIVRDGT

-497 PASVTRLSGD
+497 PASVTKLSAD

-522 TKPAEF
+522 KKPAEF
-528 RPNSGTNKVGP
+528 KPNSGTNKVGP

-553 EIYKEKWAALLKE
+553 EIYKKMWAVLLDE
-566 GNWVVKEIA
+566 GNWEVKE
-575 GLSNVKEGY
+575 VKELQN

>member
-29 VSKGVDFFAHVGN
+29 VSKGVDFFAHVDN

-47 SIDGLKVLWAKKDS
+47 SIDGLHVLWAKKDS

-68 KHLHNASNP
+68 KHRDNASSP
-77 GAYSTTLGIYK
+77 RAYATTLGIYK
-88 LADDAAGTSVGRFT
+88 LAEDAAGTNVGRFT
-102 YSSGGEQIT
+102 YSSGGEQIK

-120 PASYC
+120 PASDC
-125 TANKSNGYFYV
+125 KPNKDNGYFYV
-136 DFPMTQYYEDNIGD
+136 DFPMTQYYEDNIGE

-156 YGIGSNRSVD
+156 YGIGSNRNVS
-166 FKYAG
+166 FNYAG
-171 AVIKLRVWSKEKT
+171 AVLKLRVWSKEKT

-208 WQGLS
+208 WLTKLCNAHTVQ
-213 KAYDVNN
+213 N
-220 LNMNMRKPLEI
+220 LNMKMRNPLEI
-231 SNDESNPTVITMI
+231 SNVESDPTVITMI
-244 IPLAGTKTLKNLK
+244 IPLADTTILKNLK
-257 FSINCER
+257 FSINCEK

-273 DLAVVPGTIVTFPV
+273 GLEVKPGTVVTFPV

-311 KTAEK
+311 KTAK
-316 SVKVTMVP
+316 DTVRVTMVP
-324 SSKLSEGNF
+324 SSRLRKNTF
-333 QKIMEATRNLHN
+333 KDIVEATRNLIN
-345 KDKKIVLDLSGANAK
+345 KNKKIVLDLSGAIADT
-360 ESTLKG
+360 STLEG
-366 LNTDNS
+366 LNNNNK
-372 YVGFCGGSNRDNGI
+372 YVGFCGGSNRDKGI

-432 SLVWKVADG
+432 SLVWKVAKG
-441 NKYFK
+441 NKSFK
-446 ADEKGALC
+446 ADEKGALYNH
-454 DFGMTTLMALNGGS
+454 DMKTLMALNGGS

-497 PASVTRLSGD
+497 PASVTKLSGD
-507 CISGTPNLTTIICLG
+507 CISGTPNLTTIKCLG
-522 TKPAEF
+522 SVPAEF
-528 RPNSGTNKVGP
+528 KPNTGKNKVGP
-539 ANQTKTLYV
+539 SKLTKTLYV

-553 EIYKEKWAALLKE
+553 EIYKDKWAALLAE
-566 GNWVVKEIA
+566 GNWDVKDVKE
-575 GLSNVKEGY
+575 LQN

>member
-1 MRKLY
+1 MRNLY
-6 FAGCV
+6 FVGCV
-11 FAAVACLGGCT
+11 IAAVACLGGCT

-29 VSKGVDFFAHVGN
+29 VSKGVDFFAHVDN

-47 SIDGLKVLWAKKDS
+47 SIDGLQVLWAKKDS

-68 KHLHNASNP
+68 NHLDNASSP
-77 GAYSTTLGIYK
+77 RAYSTTLGIYK
-88 LADDAAGTSVGRFT
+88 LADDAAGTNVGRFT
-102 YSSGGEQIT
+102 YSSGGEQIK

-120 PASYC
+120 PASDC
-125 TANKSNGYFYV
+125 KPNKDNGYFYV

-156 YGIGSNRSVD
+156 YGVGSNRNVD
-166 FKYAG
+166 FNYAG

-196 SKKAFTYVKDGK
+196 SKKAFTFVQDGT
-208 WQGLS
+208 WQRLWNS
-213 KAYDVNN
+213 HSVNN
-220 LNMNMRKPLEI
+220 LNMKMRKPLEI
-231 SNDESNPTVITMI
+231 SNVESNPTVIPII
-244 IPLAGTKTLKNLK
+244 IPLADTTTLTNLK
-257 FSINCER
+257 FSINCTG
-264 GGSELKKKS
+264 GGSELQKKS
-273 DLAVVPGTIVTFPV
+273 GLRVKPGTVVTFPV
-287 KELTIEPDRMFVDG
+287 TELTIDPDRMFVDG

-324 SSKLSEGNF
+324 SSRLHKNTF
-333 QKIMEATRNLHN
+333 KDIMEATRNLRN
-345 KDKKIVLDLSGANAK
+345 KDKKIDLDLSGAIADT
-360 ESTLKG
+360 STLEG
-366 LNTDNS
+366 LNNNNK

-386 KNISKFYLPEGIT
+386 KNISKFYLPKGIT
-399 TILNRAFAYSGYTE
+399 TILNRAFAYSDYKE
-413 IVLPT
+413 IVLPS

-441 NKYFK
+441 NKSFQ
-446 ADEKGALC
+446 ADEKGALY
-454 DFGMTTLMALNGGS
+454 DYGMKTLMVLNGGS
-468 GDSYIVKDGT
+468 GGSYIVKDGT

-497 PASVTRLSGD
+497 PASVTKLSAD

-528 RPNSGTNKVGP
+528 KPNTGKNKVGP

-548 PKGCV
+548 PNGCV
-553 EIYKEKWAALLKE
+553 EAYTSKWASLLSE
-566 GNWVVKEIA
+566 GNWEVKE
-575 GLSNVKEGY
+575 LQN

>member
-11 FAAVACLGGCT
+11 FAAVACLGGCA

-29 VSKGVDFFAHVGN
+29 VSKGVDFFAHADN

-47 SIDGLKVLWAKKDS
+47 SIDGLQVLWAKKDS

-88 LADDAAGTSVGRFT
+88 LADNAAGTNVGRFT
-102 YSSGGEQIT
+102 YSSGGEQIK

-136 DFPMTQYYEDNIGD
+136 DFPMTQWYEDNIGD

-156 YGIGSNRSVD
+156 YGIGSDRNVD

-196 SKKAFTYVKDGK
+196 SKRAFTYVKDGK
-208 WQGLS
+208 WQPLS

-231 SNDESNPTVITMI
+231 SNVESDPTVITMI

-273 DLAVVPGTIVTFPV
+273 DLKVNPGTVVTFPV
-287 KELTIEPDRMFVDG
+287 KELIIEPDRMFVDG

-311 KTAEK
+311 KTAK
-316 SVKVTMVP
+316 DSVRVTMVP

-333 QKIMEATRNLHN
+333 QKIMEATRNLHDKN
-345 KDKKIVLDLSGANAK
+345 KKIVLDLSGANAEK
-360 ESTLKG
+360 SILQG
-366 LNTDNS
+366 LTDNK

-399 TILNRAFAYSGYTE
+399 TILNRAFSYSGYTE
-413 IVLPT
+413 IVLPS
-418 TLTKISGSPSNGCD
+418 TLTQISGSPSNGCD
-432 SLVWKVADG
+432 SLRWKVAEG
-441 NKYFK
+441 NKSFK
-446 ADEKGALC
+446 ADEEGALY
-454 DFGMTTLMALNGGS
+454 DFGMTTLMVLNGGS
-468 GDSYIVKDGT
+468 RDSYTVKDGT

-497 PASVTRLSGD
+497 PASVTKLSAD
-507 CISGTPNLTTIICLG
+507 CISGTPNLTTIKCLG
-522 TKPAEF
+522 TVPAEF
-528 RPNSGTNKVGP
+528 KPNTGKNKVGP
-539 ANQTKTLYV
+539 SDKIKTLYV
-548 PKGCV
+548 PKGCGKDY
-553 EIYKEKWAALLKE
+553 EAKWKTLLDE
-566 GNWVVKEIA
+566 GNWKVVEQ
-575 GLSNVKEGY
+575 N

>member
-11 FAAVACLGGCT
+11 IAAVVYLGGCT

-29 VSKGVDFFAHVGN
+29 VSKGVDFFAHVDN

-61 IAIQVTE
+61 IAIQVT
-68 KHLHNASNP
+68 KNHLDNASRP
-77 GAYSTTLGIYK
+77 REYATTLGIYK
-88 LADDAAGTSVGRFT
+88 LADDAAGTNVGRFT
-102 YSSGGEQIT
+102 YSSGAEQIT

-125 TANKSNGYFYV
+125 TANKGNGYFYV

-156 YGIGSNRSVD
+156 YGIGSNRNVD

-196 SKKAFTYVKDGK
+196 SKRAFTYVKDGK
-208 WQGLS
+208 WQRLWN
-213 KAYDVNN
+213 AYSVNN

-231 SNDESNPTVITMI
+231 SNVESDPTVITMV
-244 IPLAGTKTLKNLK
+244 IPLADTTTLTNLK
-257 FSINCER
+257 FSINCEK
-264 GGSELKKKS
+264 GGSELTKKS
-273 DLAVVPGTIVTFPV
+273 GLRVKPGTVVTFPV
-287 KELTIEPDRMFVDG
+287 KELIIEPDRMFVDG
-301 LEGEIDTEWV
+301 FEGEIDTEWV
-311 KTAEK
+311 KTAQD
-316 SVKVTMVP
+316 SVRVTMVAA
-324 SSKLSEGNF
+324 SKLSEGDF

-345 KDKKIVLDLSGANAK
+345 KNKKIVLDLSGANADK
-360 ESTLKG
+360 STLEG
-366 LNTDNS
+366 LTDNK

-399 TILNRAFAYSGYTE
+399 TILNRAFSYSGYTE
-413 IVLPT
+413 IVLPS

-432 SLVWKVADG
+432 SLVWKVAEG
-441 NKYFK
+441 NKSFK
-446 ADEKGALC
+446 ADEKGALY

-497 PASVTRLSGD
+497 PASVTKLSAD
-507 CISGTPNLTTIICLG
+507 CISGTPNLTTIKCLG
-522 TKPAEF
+522 TVPAEF
-528 RPNSGTNKVGP
+528 KPNSGTNKVGP
-539 ANQTKTLYV
+539 SKLTKTIYV

-553 EIYKEKWAALLKE
+553 EIYKDKWAALLAE
-566 GNWVVKEIA
+566 GNWKVEER
-575 GLSNVKEGY
+575 N

>member
-29 VSKGVDFFAHVGN
+29 VSKGVDFFAHVDN

-47 SIDGLKVLWAKKDS
+47 SIDGLQVLWEKKDS

-68 KHLHNASNP
+68 KHL
-77 GAYSTTLGIYK
+77 AYATTLGIYK
-88 LADDAAGTSVGRFT
+88 LADDAAGTNVGRFT
-102 YSSGGEQIT
+102 YSSGGEQIK

-150 KLPLPM
+150 KLPLTM

-196 SKKAFTYVKDGK
+196 SKRAFTYVKNGK
-208 WQGLS
+208 WQRLWN
-213 KAYDVNN
+213 AYSVNN

-231 SNDESNPTVITMI
+231 SNVESDPTMITMV
-244 IPLAGTKTLKNLK
+244 IPLADTTTLTNLK
-257 FSINCER
+257 FSINCEK
-264 GGSELKKKS
+264 GGSELTKKNGLK
-273 DLAVVPGTIVTFPV
+273 VRPGTVVTFPV
-287 KELTIEPDRMFVDG
+287 KELIIEPDRMFVDG

-360 ESTLKG
+360 ESTLRG

-386 KNISKFYLPEGIT
+386 KNISKFSLPEGIT
-399 TILNRAFAYSGYTE
+399 TVLNRAFSYSGYTE
-413 IVLPT
+413 IVLPS
-418 TLTKISGSPSNGCD
+418 TLTQISGSPSNGCD
-432 SLVWKVADG
+432 SLRWIVADG
-441 NKYFK
+441 NKSFK
-446 ADEKGALC
+446 ADEKGALY
-454 DFGMTTLMALNGGS
+454 DYEMKTLMALNGGS
-468 GDSYIVKDGT
+468 GDSYTVKDGT

-497 PASVTRLSGD
+497 PASVTKLSAD

-522 TKPAEF
+522 TEPAEF
-528 RPNSGTNKVGP
+528 KPNSGKNKVGP
-539 ANQTKTLYV
+539 ANGKTLYV
-548 PKGCV
+548 PKGC
-553 EIYKEKWAALLKE
+553 IDAYTKKWASLLAE
-566 GNWVVKEIA
+566 GNWVVKEWQ
-575 GLSNVKEGY
+575 N

>member
-29 VSKGVDFFAHVGN
+29 VSKGVDFFAHVDN

-47 SIDGLKVLWAKKDS
+47 SIDGLKVLWREKDS

-77 GAYSTTLGIYK
+77 GAYATTLGIYK
-88 LADDAAGTSVGRFT
+88 LADGAAGTNVGRFT
-102 YSSGGEQIT
+102 YSRGGEQIE

-156 YGIGSNRSVD
+156 YGIGSNRNVD

-196 SKKAFTYVKDGK
+196 SKRAFTYVKDGK
-208 WQGLS
+208 WQRLWN
-213 KAYDVNN
+213 AYSVNN

-231 SNDESNPTVITMI
+231 SNVESDPTVITMV
-244 IPLAGTKTLKNLK
+244 IPLADTTTLANLK
-257 FSINCER
+257 FSINCEK
-264 GGSELKKKS
+264 GGSELTKKS
-273 DLAVVPGTIVTFPV
+273 GLRVKPGTVVTFPV
-287 KELTIEPDRMFVDG
+287 KELIIEPDRMFVDG
-301 LEGEIDTEWV
+301 FEGEIDTEWV
-311 KTAEK
+311 KTAQD
-316 SVKVTMVP
+316 SVRVTMVAA
-324 SSKLSEGNF
+324 SKLSEGDF

-345 KDKKIVLDLSGANAK
+345 KNKKIVLDLSGANADK
-360 ESTLKG
+360 STLEG
-366 LNTDNS
+366 LTDNK

-399 TILNRAFAYSGYTE
+399 TILNRAFSYSGYTE
-413 IVLPT
+413 IVLPS

-432 SLVWKVADG
+432 SLVWKVAKG
-441 NKYFK
+441 NKSFK
-446 ADEKGALC
+446 ADEKGALY
-454 DFGMTTLMALNGGS
+454 DFGMTTLMVLNGGS
-468 GDSYIVKDGT
+468 GDSYVVKDGT

-497 PASVTRLSGD
+497 PASVTKLSGD

-522 TKPAEF
+522 REPAEF
-528 RPNSGTNKVGP
+528 KPNSGTNKVGP
-539 ANQTKTLYV
+539 SDKTKTLYV

-553 EIYKEKWAALLKE
+553 DIYTEKWAALLVE
-566 GNWVVKEIA
+566 GNWEVKEWP
-575 GLSNVKEGY
+575 N

>member
-11 FAAVACLGGCT
+11 FAAVACLGGCA

-29 VSKGVDFFAHVGN
+29 VSKGVDFFAHVDN

-68 KHLHNASNP
+68 KHRDNASSP
-77 GAYSTTLGIYK
+77 KAYATTLGIYK

-102 YSSGGEQIT
+102 YSSGGEQIE

-156 YGIGSNRSVD
+156 YGVGSKRNVD

-208 WQGLS
+208 WLTKLCNAHTVQ
-213 KAYDVNN
+213 N
-220 LNMNMRKPLEI
+220 LNMKMRNPLEI
-231 SNDESNPTVITMI
+231 SNVESDPTVITMI
-244 IPLAGTKTLKNLK
+244 IPLADTTTLTNLK
-257 FSINCER
+257 FSINCEK

-273 DLAVVPGTIVTFPV
+273 GLEVKPGTIVTFPV

-311 KTAEK
+311 KTAK
-316 SVKVTMVP
+316 DSVKVTMV
-324 SSKLSEGNF
+324 SASKLHEDVF
-333 QKIMEATRNLHN
+333 RDIMKATRSLEN
-345 KDKKIVLDLSGANAK
+345 KIVLDLSGANAK

-366 LNTDNS
+366 LDNNK

-386 KNISKFYLPEGIT
+386 KNISKFYLSEGIT
-399 TILNRAFAYSGYTE
+399 TILNRAFSYSGYTE

-432 SLVWKVADG
+432 SLIWKVANG
-441 NKYFK
+441 NKSFK
-446 ADEKGALC
+446 ADEQGALY
-454 DFGMTTLMALNGGS
+454 DYEMKTLMVLNGGS
-468 GDSYIVKDGT
+468 GDRYIVKDGT

-497 PASVTRLSGD
+497 PASVTVLSAD
-507 CISGTPNLTTIICLG
+507 CISGTPNLTTIKCLG
-522 TKPAEF
+522 TVPAEF
-528 RPNSGTNKVGP
+528 KPNSGTNKVGP
-539 ANQTKTLYV
+539 SKQLKTLYV
-548 PKGCV
+548 PKGCGKDY
-553 EIYKEKWAALLKE
+553 EAKWKTLLDE
-566 GNWVVKEIA
+566 GNWKVVEQ
-575 GLSNVKEGY
+575 N

>member
-6 FAGCV
+6 FAVCV
-11 FAAVACLGGCT
+11 FAAFACLGGCT

-29 VSKGVDFFAHVGN
+29 ESKGVDFFAHVDN

-61 IAIQVTE
+61 IAIQVT
-68 KHLHNASNP
+68 KNHLDNASRP
-77 GAYSTTLGIYK
+77 REYATTLGIYK
-88 LADDAAGTSVGRFT
+88 LADDAAGTNVGRFT
-102 YSSGGEQIT
+102 YSSGAEQIT

-125 TANKSNGYFYV
+125 TANKGNGYFYV

-156 YGIGSNRSVD
+156 YGIGSNRNVD

-196 SKKAFTYVKDGK
+196 SKRAFTYVKDGK
-208 WQGLS
+208 WLS
-213 KAYDVNN
+213 RLWDAYSVNN
-220 LNMNMRKPLEI
+220 LNMNMRKSLEI

-273 DLAVVPGTIVTFPV
+273 GLEVKPGTVVTFPV
-287 KELTIEPDRMFVDG
+287 KELIIEPDRMFVDG

-311 KTAEK
+311 KTAK
-316 SVKVTMVP
+316 DSVKVTMV
-324 SSKLSEGNF
+324 SASKLHEDVFSG
-333 QKIMEATRNLHN
+333 IMKATRSLEN
-345 KDKKIVLDLSGANAK
+345 KIVLDLSGANAK

-399 TILNRAFAYSGYTE
+399 TILNRAFSYSGYTE
-413 IVLPT
+413 IVLPS
-418 TLTKISGSPSNGCD
+418 TLTQISGSPSNGCD
-432 SLVWKVADG
+432 SLVWKVAAG
-441 NKYFK
+441 NKSFK
-446 ADEKGALC
+446 ADENGALY
-454 DFGMTTLMALNGGS
+454 DYDMKTLMVLNGGS
-468 GDSYIVKDGT
+468 GDSYAVKDGT

-483 WALYENSVIKTLTI
+483 WALYENSVLKTLTI
-497 PASVTRLSGD
+497 PASVTKLSGD

-522 TKPAEF
+522 TVPAEF
-528 RPNSGTNKVGP
+528 KPNTGKNKVGP
-539 ANQTKTLYV
+539 SNKTKFLYV
-548 PKGCV
+548 PTGCGKDY
-553 EIYKEKWAALLKE
+553 EAKWKTLLDE
-566 GNWVVKEIA
+566 GNWQVVER
-575 GLSNVKEGY
+575 N